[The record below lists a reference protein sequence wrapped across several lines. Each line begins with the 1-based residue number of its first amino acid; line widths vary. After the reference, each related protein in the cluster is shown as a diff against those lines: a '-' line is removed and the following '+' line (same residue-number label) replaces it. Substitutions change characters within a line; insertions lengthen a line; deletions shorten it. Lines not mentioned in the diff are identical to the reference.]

1 MTGVQTCALPICFPV
16 TIGGAGEIGM
26 NLNLFGYGKPGEYK
40 WIIVDIGVTFSDDN
54 IPGIEV
60 ILPNPEFIANQK
72 ENLLGIVLTHAHEDH
87 VGAIAHLWPM
97 LECPIYATPFTAAIV
112 REKFKELKI
121 NIGSHLKII
130 KLGGNVKLGAFD
142 IDYVT
147 LTHSILEPNGL
158 AITTPEG
165 VVLHT
170 ADWKIDD
177 DPLIGDKTD
186 VKKLSELGKK
196 GVLAMV
202 CDSTNI
208 FNLGSSGSESL
219 VRTGLLTVLEKMKNR
234 IVITSFA
241 SNVARMETVF
251 KVAEKIGRQV
261 CLVGRSMNRIYQLA
275 RQCNYLQD
283 IKNPV
288 DVRDAKK
295 IPKNKMVFLCTG
307 SQGEQRAA
315 LARIANGTHPDLHLE
330 NGDNVIFSS
339 RIIPGNEKRL
349 FKIFND
355 FSKNNIN
362 VLSEENSMIHVSGHP
377 AREDLKKMY
386 NWVKPKI
393 LIPVHGEQRHMAEHI
408 NFAKEM
414 GVKFPVKVNNG
425 EIIRLAPGEPEVVDK
440 VTWGRVYLDGK
451 ILIDND
457 SKVLKDRRNIAA
469 NGYMEIT
476 VLISKN
482 GQLKNNPIITLKG
495 IPLNEEDES
504 EIEYD
509 LEDIVMDTC
518 KTFNL
523 NNSKQE
529 KNLIDTLK
537 GNCRKLINDK
547 SGKKPLVNIN
557 LVRL

>member
-1 MTGVQTCALPICFPV
+1 MAKSGQELVYCSL
-16 TIGGAGEIGM
+16 GGAGEIGM

-537 GNCRKLINDK
+537 GNCRKLINDI

>member
-1 MTGVQTCALPICFPV
+1 MAKGGQELVYCSL
-16 TIGGAGEIGM
+16 GGAGEIGM

-112 REKFKELKI
+112 REKFKEKKI
-121 NIGSHLKII
+121 NIGSHLKIV
-130 KLGGNVKLGAFD
+130 KLGGNVKLGVFD

-165 VVLHT
+165 VILHT
-170 ADWKIDD
+170 ADWKIDE
-177 DPLIGDKTD
+177 DPLIGEKTD
-186 VKKLSELGKK
+186 VKKLTELGKK

-251 KVAEKIGRQV
+251 KVAEKIGRHV
-261 CLVGRSMNRIYQLA
+261 CLVGRSMNRIYELA

-283 IKNPV
+283 IKVPI
-288 DVRDAKK
+288 DVRDSKK
-295 IPKNKMVFLCTG
+295 MPKNKMVFLCTG

-330 NGDNVIFSS
+330 KDDNVIFSS

-349 FKIFND
+349 YKIFND
-355 FSKNNIN
+355 FSKSEIN

-414 GVKFPVKVNNG
+414 GVKFPIKVSNG
-425 EIIRLAPGEPEVVDK
+425 EIIRLAPGEPQVVDK
-440 VTWGRVYLDGK
+440 VTSGRVYLDGK
-451 ILIDND
+451 VLIDND
-457 SKVLKDRRNIAA
+457 SPVLKERRNMAA

-482 GQLKNNPIITLKG
+482 GQIKNNPIITLKG
-495 IPLNEEDES
+495 IPFIEEDAS

-509 LEDIVMDTC
+509 LEDVVMDTC
-518 KTFNL
+518 KSFNL

-547 SGKKPLVNIN
+547 SGKKPFVNIN
-557 LVRL
+557 LVRF

>member
-1 MTGVQTCALPICFPV
+1 MVKGGQELVYCSL
-16 TIGGAGEIGM
+16 GGAGEIGM

-60 ILPNPEFIANQK
+60 ILPNPEFIADQK

-121 NIGSHLKII
+121 NIGSHLKIV

-177 DPLIGDKTD
+177 DPLIGEKTD
-186 VKKLSELGKK
+186 IKKLTEIGKK
-196 GVLAMV
+196 GVLAMI

-219 VRTGLLTVLEKMKNR
+219 VRTGLFTVLEKMKNR

-283 IKNPV
+283 IKVPI
-288 DVRDAKK
+288 DVRDSKK
-295 IPKNKMVFLCTG
+295 IPKNKIVFLCTG

-315 LARIANGTHPDLHLE
+315 LARIANGTHPDLQLE
-330 NGDNVIFSS
+330 KDDNVIFSS

-355 FSKNNIN
+355 FSKNDIN

-386 NWVKPKI
+386 NWIKPKI

-414 GVKFPVKVNNG
+414 GVKFPIKVSNG
-425 EIIRLAPGEPEVVDK
+425 EIIRLSPGEPKVVDK

-451 ILIDND
+451 VLIDND
-457 SKVLKDRRNIAA
+457 SPVLKERRNMAA

-482 GQLKNNPIITLKG
+482 GQIKNNPVITIKG
-495 IPLNEEDES
+495 VPLIDEDAS

>member
-1 MTGVQTCALPICFPV
+1 MVKGGQELVYCSL
-16 TIGGAGEIGM
+16 GGAGEIGM

-60 ILPNPEFIANQK
+60 ILPNPEFIADQK

-121 NIGSHLKII
+121 NIGSHLKIV

-177 DPLIGDKTD
+177 DPLIGEKTD
-186 VKKLSELGKK
+186 IKKLTEIGKK

-219 VRTGLLTVLEKMKNR
+219 VRTGLFTVLEKMKNR

-283 IKNPV
+283 IKVPI
-288 DVRDAKK
+288 DVRDSKK
-295 IPKNKMVFLCTG
+295 IPKNKIVFLCTG

-315 LARIANGTHPDLHLE
+315 LARIANGTHPDLQLE
-330 NGDNVIFSS
+330 KDDNVIFSS

-355 FSKNNIN
+355 FSKNDIN

-386 NWVKPKI
+386 NWIKPKI

-414 GVKFPVKVNNG
+414 GVKFPIKVSNG
-425 EIIRLAPGEPEVVDK
+425 EIIRLSPGEPKVVDK

-451 ILIDND
+451 VLIDND
-457 SKVLKDRRNIAA
+457 SPVLKERRNTAA

-482 GQLKNNPIITLKG
+482 GQIKNNPVITLKG
-495 IPLNEEDES
+495 IPLIDDDAS

>member
-1 MTGVQTCALPICFPV
+1 MAKGGQELVYCSL
-16 TIGGAGEIGM
+16 GGAGEIGM

-60 ILPNPEFIANQK
+60 ILPNPEFIVNQK

-97 LECPIYATPFTAAIV
+97 LQCPIYATPFTAAIV

-121 NIGSHLKII
+121 NIGNHLKIV
-130 KLGGNVKLGAFD
+130 KLSGNVKLGVFD

-158 AITTPEG
+158 AISTPEG
-165 VVLHT
+165 LVLHT
-170 ADWKIDD
+170 ADFKIDD
-177 DPLIGDKTD
+177 DPLIGEKTD
-186 VKKLSELGKK
+186 VKKLTELGKK
-196 GVLAMV
+196 GVLAMI

-208 FNLGSSGSESL
+208 FNLGSTGSESS

-275 RQCNYLQD
+275 RQCNYLQE
-283 IKNPV
+283 IKVPI

-295 IPKNKMVFLCTG
+295 IPKNKIVFLCTG

-330 NGDNVIFSS
+330 KGDNVIFSS
-339 RIIPGNEKRL
+339 RIIPGNEKKL
-349 FKIFND
+349 YKIFND
-355 FSKNNIN
+355 LSKSEIN

-386 NWVKPKI
+386 NWAKPKI

-425 EIIRLAPGEPEVVDK
+425 EIIRLAPGEPQVIDK
-440 VTWGRVYLDGK
+440 VTSGRVYLDGK
-451 ILIDND
+451 VLIDND
-457 SKVLKDRRNIAA
+457 SPVLKERRNMAA

-482 GQLKNNPIITLKG
+482 GQIKNNPIITLKG
-495 IPLNEEDES
+495 IPLIEEDES

-509 LEDIVMDTC
+509 LEDVVMDTC

-557 LVRL
+557 LVRF

>member
-1 MTGVQTCALPICFPV
+1 MVKGGQELVYCSL
-16 TIGGAGEIGM
+16 GGAGEIGM

-60 ILPNPEFIANQK
+60 ILPNPEFIADQK

-121 NIGSHLKII
+121 NIGSHLKIV

-177 DPLIGDKTD
+177 DPLIGEKTD
-186 VKKLSELGKK
+186 IKKLTEIGKK

-219 VRTGLLTVLEKMKNR
+219 VRTGLFTVLEKMKNR

-283 IKNPV
+283 IKVPI
-288 DVRDAKK
+288 DVRDSKK
-295 IPKNKMVFLCTG
+295 IPKNKIVFLCTG

-315 LARIANGTHPDLHLE
+315 LARIANGTHPDLQLE
-330 NGDNVIFSS
+330 KDDNVIFSS

-355 FSKNNIN
+355 FSKNDIN

-377 AREDLKKMY
+377 ARDDLKKMY
-386 NWVKPKI
+386 NWIKPKI
-393 LIPVHGEQRHMAEHI
+393 LIPVHGEQRHMTEHI

-414 GVKFPVKVNNG
+414 GVKFPIKVSNG
-425 EIIRLAPGEPEVVDK
+425 EIIRLSPGEPNVVDK
-440 VTWGRVYLDGK
+440 VTWGRIYLDGK
-451 ILIDND
+451 VLIDND
-457 SKVLKDRRNIAA
+457 SPVLKERRNMAA

-482 GQLKNNPIITLKG
+482 GQIKNNPVITLKG
-495 IPLNEEDES
+495 IPLIDDDAS

>member
-1 MTGVQTCALPICFPV
+1 MAKGGQELVYCSL
-16 TIGGAGEIGM
+16 GGAGEIGM

-112 REKFKELKI
+112 REKFKEKKI

-130 KLGGNVKLGAFD
+130 KLSGNVKLGAFD

-158 AITTPEG
+158 AISTPEG
-165 VVLHT
+165 LILHT
-170 ADWKIDD
+170 ADFKIDD
-177 DPLIGDKTD
+177 DPLIGEKTD
-186 VKKLSELGKK
+186 VKKLTEFGKK

-251 KVAEKIGRQV
+251 KVAEKIGRHV
-261 CLVGRSMNRIYQLA
+261 CLVGRSMNRIYELA

-283 IKNPV
+283 IKVPI
-288 DVRDAKK
+288 DVRDSKK
-295 IPKNKMVFLCTG
+295 MPKNKMVFLCTG

-330 NGDNVIFSS
+330 KDDNVIFSS

-349 FKIFND
+349 YKIFND
-355 FSKNNIN
+355 FSKSEIN

-414 GVKFPVKVNNG
+414 GVKFPIKVNNG
-425 EIIRLAPGEPEVVDK
+425 EIIRLAPGEPQVVDK
-440 VTWGRVYLDGK
+440 VTSGRVYLDGK
-451 ILIDND
+451 VLIDND
-457 SKVLKDRRNIAA
+457 SPVLKERRNMAA

-482 GQLKNNPIITLKG
+482 GQIKNNPIITLKG
-495 IPLNEEDES
+495 IPFIEEDAS

-509 LEDIVMDTC
+509 LEDVVMDTC
-518 KTFNL
+518 KSFNL

-547 SGKKPLVNIN
+547 SGKKPFVNIN
-557 LVRL
+557 LVRF

>member
-1 MTGVQTCALPICFPV
+1 MAKSGQELVYCSL
-16 TIGGAGEIGM
+16 GGAGEIGM

-112 REKFKELKI
+112 REKFKEKKI
-121 NIGSHLKII
+121 NIGSHLKIV

-165 VVLHT
+165 VILHT
-170 ADWKIDD
+170 ADWKIDE
-177 DPLIGDKTD
+177 DPLIGEKTD
-186 VKKLSELGKK
+186 VKKLTELGKK

-251 KVAEKIGRQV
+251 KVAEKIGRHV
-261 CLVGRSMNRIYQLA
+261 CLVGRSMNRIYELA

-283 IKNPV
+283 IKVPI
-288 DVRDAKK
+288 DVRDSKK
-295 IPKNKMVFLCTG
+295 MPKNKMVFLCTG

-330 NGDNVIFSS
+330 KDDNVIFSS

-349 FKIFND
+349 YKIFND
-355 FSKNNIN
+355 FSKSEIN

-414 GVKFPVKVNNG
+414 GVKFPIKVSNG
-425 EIIRLAPGEPEVVDK
+425 EIIRLAPGEPQVVDK
-440 VTWGRVYLDGK
+440 VTSGRVYLDGK
-451 ILIDND
+451 VLIDND
-457 SKVLKDRRNIAA
+457 SPVLKERRNMAA
-469 NGYMEIT
+469 NGYMVIT

-482 GQLKNNPIITLKG
+482 GQIKNNPIITLKG
-495 IPLNEEDES
+495 IPFIEEDAS

-509 LEDIVMDTC
+509 LEDVVMDTC
-518 KTFNL
+518 KNFNL

-547 SGKKPLVNIN
+547 SGKKPFVNIN
-557 LVRL
+557 LVRF

>member
-1 MTGVQTCALPICFPV
+1 MVKGGQELVYCSL
-16 TIGGAGEIGM
+16 GGAGEIGM

-60 ILPNPEFIANQK
+60 ILPNPEFIADQK

-121 NIGSHLKII
+121 NIGSHLKIV

-177 DPLIGDKTD
+177 DPLIGEKTD
-186 VKKLSELGKK
+186 IKKLTEIGKK

-219 VRTGLLTVLEKMKNR
+219 VRTGLFTVLEKMKNR
-234 IVITSFA
+234 VVITSFA

-283 IKNPV
+283 IKVPI
-288 DVRDAKK
+288 DVRDSKK
-295 IPKNKMVFLCTG
+295 IPKNKIVFLCTG

-315 LARIANGTHPDLHLE
+315 LARIANGTHPDLQLE
-330 NGDNVIFSS
+330 KDDNVIFSS

-355 FSKNNIN
+355 FSKNDIN

-386 NWVKPKI
+386 NWIKPKI

-414 GVKFPVKVNNG
+414 GVKFPIKVSNG
-425 EIIRLAPGEPEVVDK
+425 EIIRLSPGEPKVVDK

-451 ILIDND
+451 VLIDND
-457 SKVLKDRRNIAA
+457 SPVLKERRNMAA

-482 GQLKNNPIITLKG
+482 GQIKNNPVITLKG
-495 IPLNEEDES
+495 IPLIDEDAS

>member
-1 MTGVQTCALPICFPV
+1 MVKGGQELVYCSL
-16 TIGGAGEIGM
+16 GGAGEIGM

-60 ILPNPEFIANQK
+60 ILPNPEFIADQK

-121 NIGSHLKII
+121 NIGSHLKIV

-177 DPLIGDKTD
+177 DPLIGEKTD
-186 VKKLSELGKK
+186 IKKLSEIGKK

-219 VRTGLLTVLEKMKNR
+219 VRTGLFTVLEKMKNR

-283 IKNPV
+283 IKVPI
-288 DVRDAKK
+288 DIRDSKK
-295 IPKNKMVFLCTG
+295 IPKNKIVFLCTG

-315 LARIANGTHPDLHLE
+315 LARIANGTHPDLQLE
-330 NGDNVIFSS
+330 KDDNVIFSS

-355 FSKNNIN
+355 FSKNDIN

-386 NWVKPKI
+386 NWIKPKI

-414 GVKFPVKVNNG
+414 GVKFPIKVSNG
-425 EIIRLAPGEPEVVDK
+425 EIIRLSPGEPKVVDK

-451 ILIDND
+451 VLIDND
-457 SKVLKDRRNIAA
+457 SPVLKERRNMAA

-482 GQLKNNPIITLKG
+482 GQIKNNPVITLKG
-495 IPLNEEDES
+495 IPLIDEDAS

>member
-1 MTGVQTCALPICFPV
+1 MVKGEQELVYCSL
-16 TIGGAGEIGM
+16 GGAGEIGM

-60 ILPNPEFIANQK
+60 ILPNPEFIVDQK

-121 NIGSHLKII
+121 NIGSHLKIV

-170 ADWKIDD
+170 ADWKIDN
-177 DPLIGDKTD
+177 DPLIGEKTD
-186 VKKLSELGKK
+186 IKKLTEIGKK

-219 VRTGLLTVLEKMKNR
+219 VRTGLFTVLEKMKNR
-234 IVITSFA
+234 ILITSFA

-283 IKNPV
+283 IKVPI
-288 DVRDAKK
+288 DIRDSKK
-295 IPKNKMVFLCTG
+295 IPKNKIVFLCTG

-315 LARIANGTHPDLHLE
+315 LARIANGTHPDLQLE
-330 NGDNVIFSS
+330 KDDNVIFSS

-355 FSKNNIN
+355 FSKNDIN

-386 NWVKPKI
+386 NWIKPKI

-414 GVKFPVKVNNG
+414 GVKFPIKVSNG
-425 EIIRLAPGEPEVVDK
+425 EIIRLSPGEPKVVDK
-440 VTWGRVYLDGK
+440 VTRGRVYLDGK
-451 ILIDND
+451 VLIDND
-457 SKVLKDRRNIAA
+457 SPILKERRNMAA

-482 GQLKNNPIITLKG
+482 GQIKNNPVITIKG
-495 IPLNEEDES
+495 VPLIDEDAS

-523 NNSKQE
+523 NNLKQE

>member
-1 MTGVQTCALPICFPV
+1 MAKGGQELVYCSL
-16 TIGGAGEIGM
+16 GGAGEIGM
-26 NLNLFGYGKPGEYK
+26 NLNLFGYGKAGEYK
-40 WIIVDIGVTFSDDN
+40 WIVVDIGVTFSDDN

-170 ADWKIDD
+170 ADWKIDE
-177 DPLIGDKTD
+177 DPLIGEKTD
-186 VKKLSELGKK
+186 VKKLTELGKK

-283 IKNPV
+283 IKVPI

-330 NGDNVIFSS
+330 KDDNVIFSS

-349 FKIFND
+349 YKIFND
-355 FSKNNIN
+355 FSKSEIN

-386 NWVKPKI
+386 SWVKPKI
-393 LIPVHGEQRHMAEHI
+393 VIPVHGEQRHMAEHI

-414 GVKFPVKVNNG
+414 GVKFPVKVSNG
-425 EIIRLAPGEPEVVDK
+425 EIIRLAPGEPQVVDK

-451 ILIDND
+451 VLIDND
-457 SKVLKDRRNIAA
+457 SHVLKERRNMAA

-482 GQLKNNPIITLKG
+482 GQIKNNPIITLKG
-495 IPLNEEDES
+495 IPLIQEDES

-509 LEDIVMDTC
+509 LEDVVMDTC
-518 KTFNL
+518 KNFNL

-557 LVRL
+557 LVRF

>member
-1 MTGVQTCALPICFPV
+1 MVKGGQELVYCSL
-16 TIGGAGEIGM
+16 GGAGEIGM

-60 ILPNPEFIANQK
+60 ILPNPEFIADQK

-121 NIGSHLKII
+121 NIGSHLKIV

-177 DPLIGDKTD
+177 DPLIGEKTD
-186 VKKLSELGKK
+186 IKKLTEIGKK

-219 VRTGLLTVLEKMKNR
+219 VRTGLFTVLEKMKNR

-283 IKNPV
+283 IKVPI
-288 DVRDAKK
+288 DVRDSKK
-295 IPKNKMVFLCTG
+295 IPKNKIVFLCTG

-315 LARIANGTHPDLHLE
+315 LARIANGTHPDLQLQKD
-330 NGDNVIFSS
+330 DNVIFSS

-355 FSKNNIN
+355 FSKNDIN

-386 NWVKPKI
+386 NWIKPKI

-414 GVKFPVKVNNG
+414 GVKFPIKVSNG
-425 EIIRLAPGEPEVVDK
+425 EIIRLSPGEPKVVDK

-451 ILIDND
+451 VLIDND
-457 SKVLKDRRNIAA
+457 SPVLKERRNMAA

-482 GQLKNNPIITLKG
+482 GQIKNNPVITLKG
-495 IPLNEEDES
+495 IPLIDEDAS

>member
-1 MTGVQTCALPICFPV
+1 MVKSGQELVFCAL
-16 TIGGAGEIGM
+16 GGAGEIGM
-26 NLNLFGYGKPGEYK
+26 NLNIFGFGKPSEYQ

-60 ILPNPEFIANQK
+60 ILPNPEFIVNQK
-72 ENLLGIVLTHAHEDH
+72 KNLLGIVLTHAHEDH

-97 LECPIYATPFTAAIV
+97 LQCPIYATPFTAAIV
-112 REKFKELKI
+112 REKFKEKKI
-121 NIGSHLKII
+121 NISSHLKII
-130 KLGGNVKLGAFD
+130 KLESNIKLGPFD

-158 AITTPEG
+158 SITTPLG
-165 VVLHT
+165 TILHT
-170 ADWKIDD
+170 ADWKIDET
-177 DPLIGDKTD
+177 PLIGKSFDY
-186 VKKLSELGKK
+186 KKLQEIGNRQI
-196 GVLAMV
+196 LAMV

-208 FNLGSSGSESL
+208 FNYGSSGSEKL
-219 VRTGLLTVLEKMKNR
+219 VRDGMLTILDKMKNR

-241 SNVARMETVF
+241 SNVIRMETIF
-251 KVAEKIGRQV
+251 KCAEKIGRKV
-261 CLVGRSMNRIYQLA
+261 SLVGRSMNRIYELA

-283 IKNPV
+283 IEPPI
-288 DVRDAKK
+288 DVRETKK
-295 IPKNKMVFLCTG
+295 IPRNKIIYLCTG

-315 LARIANGTHPDLHLE
+315 LSRIASSVHPDVFLE
-330 NGDNVIFSS
+330 EGDNVIFSS
-339 RIIPGNEKRL
+339 RIIPGNEKKL
-349 FKIFND
+349 YKMFNQ

-377 AREDLKKMY
+377 GREELKKMY
-386 NWVKPKI
+386 QWIKPKI
-393 LIPVHGEQRHMAEHI
+393 MIPVHGEERHMTEHI
-408 NFAKEM
+408 SFAKEM
-414 GVKFPVKVNNG
+414 GVKYPIKTSNG
-425 EIIRLAPGEPEVVDK
+425 EIVRLAPGEPKVIDK

-451 ILIDND
+451 VLIDND
-457 SKVLKDRRNIAA
+457 SPVLKERRNMSA

-482 GQLKNNPIITLKG
+482 GQIKNNPVITLKG
-495 IPLNEEDES
+495 IPLIEEDAS

-509 LEDIVMDTC
+509 LEDIVMNTC
-518 KTFNL
+518 KNFNL

-529 KNLIDTLK
+529 KNLIDTLI

>member
-1 MTGVQTCALPICFPV
+1 MAKGGQELVYCSL
-16 TIGGAGEIGM
+16 GGAGEIGM

-112 REKFKELKI
+112 REKFKEKKI
-121 NIGSHLKII
+121 NIGSHLKIV
-130 KLGGNVKLGAFD
+130 KLGGNVKLGSFD

-170 ADWKIDD
+170 ADWKIDE
-177 DPLIGDKTD
+177 DPLIGEKTD
-186 VKKLSELGKK
+186 VKKLTELGKK

-251 KVAEKIGRQV
+251 KVAEKIGRHV
-261 CLVGRSMNRIYQLA
+261 CLVGRSMNRIYELA

-283 IKNPV
+283 IKVPI
-288 DVRDAKK
+288 DVRDSKK
-295 IPKNKMVFLCTG
+295 MPKNKMVFLCTG

-330 NGDNVIFSS
+330 KDDNVIFSS

-349 FKIFND
+349 YKIFND
-355 FSKNNIN
+355 FSKSEIN

-414 GVKFPVKVNNG
+414 GVKFPIKVSNG
-425 EIIRLAPGEPEVVDK
+425 EIIRLAPGEPQVVDQ
-440 VTWGRVYLDGK
+440 VTSGRVYLDGK
-451 ILIDND
+451 VLIDND
-457 SKVLKDRRNIAA
+457 SPVLKERRNMAA

-482 GQLKNNPIITLKG
+482 GQIKNNPIITLKG
-495 IPLNEEDES
+495 IPFIEEDAS

-509 LEDIVMDTC
+509 LEDVVMDTC
-518 KTFNL
+518 KSFNL

-547 SGKKPLVNIN
+547 SGKKPFVNIN
-557 LVRL
+557 LVRF

>member
-1 MTGVQTCALPICFPV
+1 MAKGGQELVFCSL
-16 TIGGAGEIGM
+16 GGAGEIGM

-87 VGAIAHLWPM
+87 VGAIAHLWPL

-112 REKFKELKI
+112 KEKFKELKI
-121 NIGSHLKII
+121 NIGSHLKIV

-170 ADWKIDD
+170 ADWKIDEN
-177 DPLIGDKTD
+177 PLIGEKTD
-186 VKKLSELGKK
+186 VKKLTEIGKK

-283 IKNPV
+283 IKVPV

-295 IPKNKMVFLCTG
+295 IPKNKIVFLCTG

-330 NGDNVIFSS
+330 KDDNVIFSS

-355 FSKNNIN
+355 FSKNDIN

-386 NWVKPKI
+386 SWVKPKI

-408 NFAKEM
+408 SFAKEM
-414 GVKFPVKVNNG
+414 GVKFPVKVSNG
-425 EIIRLAPGEPEVVDK
+425 EILRLAPGEPEVVDK

-451 ILIDND
+451 VLIDND
-457 SKVLKDRRNIAA
+457 SPVLKERRNMAA

-482 GQLKNNPIITLKG
+482 GQIKNNPIVTLKG
-495 IPLNEEDES
+495 IPLIEEDAS

-509 LEDIVMDTC
+509 LEDVVMDTC

-537 GNCRKLINDK
+537 GNCRKLINEK

>member
-1 MTGVQTCALPICFPV
+1 MAKGGQELVYCSL
-16 TIGGAGEIGM
+16 GGAGEIGM

-112 REKFKELKI
+112 REKFKEKKI
-121 NIGSHLKII
+121 NIGSHLKIV

-170 ADWKIDD
+170 ADWKIDE
-177 DPLIGDKTD
+177 DPLIGEKTD
-186 VKKLSELGKK
+186 VKKLTELGKK

-251 KVAEKIGRQV
+251 KVAEKIGRHV
-261 CLVGRSMNRIYQLA
+261 CLVGRSMNRIYELA

-283 IKNPV
+283 IKVPI
-288 DVRDAKK
+288 DVRDSKK
-295 IPKNKMVFLCTG
+295 MPKNKMVFLCTG

-330 NGDNVIFSS
+330 KDDNVIFSS

-349 FKIFND
+349 YKIFND
-355 FSKNNIN
+355 FSKSEIN

-414 GVKFPVKVNNG
+414 GVKFPVKVSNG
-425 EIIRLAPGEPEVVDK
+425 EIIRLAPGEPQVVDK
-440 VTWGRVYLDGK
+440 VTSGRVYLDGK
-451 ILIDND
+451 VLIDND
-457 SKVLKDRRNIAA
+457 SPVLKERRNMAA

-482 GQLKNNPIITLKG
+482 GQIKNNPIITLKG
-495 IPLNEEDES
+495 IPFIEEDAS

-509 LEDIVMDTC
+509 LEDVVMDTC
-518 KTFNL
+518 KSFNL

-547 SGKKPLVNIN
+547 SGKKPFVNIN
-557 LVRL
+557 LVRF

>member
-1 MTGVQTCALPICFPV
+1 MAKGGQELVYCSL
-16 TIGGAGEIGM
+16 GGAGEIGM

-87 VGAIAHLWPM
+87 VGAIAHLWPL

-112 REKFKELKI
+112 KEKFKELKI
-121 NIGSHLKII
+121 NIGSHLKIV

-170 ADWKIDD
+170 ADWKIDE
-177 DPLIGDKTD
+177 DPLIGEKTD
-186 VKKLSELGKK
+186 VKKLTELGKK

-283 IKNPV
+283 IKAPI

-330 NGDNVIFSS
+330 KDDNVIFSS

-355 FSKNNIN
+355 FSKNDIN

-386 NWVKPKI
+386 SWVKPKI

-408 NFAKEM
+408 SFAKEM
-414 GVKFPVKVNNG
+414 GVKFPVKVSNG
-425 EIIRLAPGEPEVVDK
+425 EILRLAPGEPEVVDK

-451 ILIDND
+451 VLIDND
-457 SKVLKDRRNIAA
+457 SPVLKERRNMAA

-482 GQLKNNPIITLKG
+482 GQIKNNPIVTLKG
-495 IPLNEEDES
+495 IPLIEEDAS

-509 LEDIVMDTC
+509 LEDVVMDTC
-518 KTFNL
+518 KAFNL

>member
-1 MTGVQTCALPICFPV
+1 MAKGGQELVYCSL
-16 TIGGAGEIGM
+16 GGAGEIGM

-112 REKFKELKI
+112 REKFKEKKI
-121 NIGSHLKII
+121 NIGSHLKIV
-130 KLGGNVKLGAFD
+130 KLGGNVKLGVFD
-142 IDYVT
+142 IDYIT

-170 ADWKIDD
+170 ADWKIDE
-177 DPLIGDKTD
+177 DPLIGEKTD
-186 VKKLSELGKK
+186 VKKLTELGKK

-251 KVAEKIGRQV
+251 KVAEKIGRHV
-261 CLVGRSMNRIYQLA
+261 CLVGRSMNRIYELA

-283 IKNPV
+283 IKVPI
-288 DVRDAKK
+288 DVRDSKK

-330 NGDNVIFSS
+330 KNDNVIFSS

-349 FKIFND
+349 YKIFND
-355 FSKNNIN
+355 FSRSEIN

-414 GVKFPVKVNNG
+414 GVKFPIKVSNG
-425 EIIRLAPGEPEVVDK
+425 EIIRLAPGEPQVVDK
-440 VTWGRVYLDGK
+440 VTSGRVYLDGK
-451 ILIDND
+451 VLIDND
-457 SKVLKDRRNIAA
+457 SPVLKERRNMAA

-482 GQLKNNPIITLKG
+482 GQIKNNPIITLKG
-495 IPLNEEDES
+495 IPFIEEDAS

-509 LEDIVMDTC
+509 LEDVVMDTC
-518 KTFNL
+518 KSFNL

-537 GNCRKLINDK
+537 GNCRKIINDK
-547 SGKKPLVNIN
+547 SGKKPFVNIN
-557 LVRL
+557 LVRF

>member
-1 MTGVQTCALPICFPV
+1 MAKGGQELVYCSL
-16 TIGGAGEIGM
+16 GGAGEIGM

-97 LECPIYATPFTAAIV
+97 LDCPIYATPFTAAIV
-112 REKFKELKI
+112 REKFKEKKI
-121 NIGSHLKII
+121 NIGSHLKIV

-177 DPLIGDKTD
+177 DPLIGEKTD
-186 VKKLSELGKK
+186 VKKLTELGKK

-251 KVAEKIGRQV
+251 KVAEKIGRHV
-261 CLVGRSMNRIYQLA
+261 CLVGRSMNRIYDLA

-283 IKNPV
+283 IKVPI
-288 DVRDAKK
+288 DVRDSKK
-295 IPKNKMVFLCTG
+295 MPKNKMIFLCTG

-330 NGDNVIFSS
+330 KDDNVIFSS

-355 FSKNNIN
+355 FSKNDIN

-414 GVKFPVKVNNG
+414 GVKFPIKVSNG
-425 EIIRLAPGEPEVVDK
+425 EIIRLAPGDPQVVDK

-451 ILIDND
+451 VLIDND
-457 SKVLKDRRNIAA
+457 SQVLKERRNMAA

-482 GQLKNNPIITLKG
+482 GQIKNNPIITLKG
-495 IPLNEEDES
+495 IPFIEEDES

-509 LEDIVMDTC
+509 LEDVVMDTC

-557 LVRL
+557 LVRF

>member
-1 MTGVQTCALPICFPV
+1 MVKGGQELVYCSL
-16 TIGGAGEIGM
+16 GGAGEIGM

-60 ILPNPEFIANQK
+60 ILPNPEFIADQK

-121 NIGSHLKII
+121 NIGSHLKIV

-177 DPLIGDKTD
+177 DPLIGEKTD
-186 VKKLSELGKK
+186 IKKLTEIGKK

-219 VRTGLLTVLEKMKNR
+219 VRTGLFTVLEKMKNR
-234 IVITSFA
+234 VVITSFA

-283 IKNPV
+283 IKVPI
-288 DVRDAKK
+288 DVRDSKK
-295 IPKNKMVFLCTG
+295 IPKNKIVFLCTG

-315 LARIANGTHPDLHLE
+315 LARIANGTHPDLQLE
-330 NGDNVIFSS
+330 KDDNVIFSS

-355 FSKNNIN
+355 FSKNDIN

-386 NWVKPKI
+386 NWIKPKI

-414 GVKFPVKVNNG
+414 GVKFPIKVSNG
-425 EIIRLAPGEPEVVDK
+425 EIIRLSPGEPKVVDK

-451 ILIDND
+451 VLIDND
-457 SKVLKDRRNIAA
+457 SPVLKERRNMAA

-482 GQLKNNPIITLKG
+482 GQIKNNPVITIKG
-495 IPLNEEDES
+495 VPLIDEDAS

>member
-1 MTGVQTCALPICFPV
+1 MAKGGQELVYCSL
-16 TIGGAGEIGM
+16 GGAGEIGM

>member
-1 MTGVQTCALPICFPV
+1 MVKGGQELVYCSL
-16 TIGGAGEIGM
+16 GGAGEIGM

-60 ILPNPEFIANQK
+60 ILPNPEFIADQK

-121 NIGSHLKII
+121 NIGSHLKIV

-177 DPLIGDKTD
+177 DPLIGEKTD
-186 VKKLSELGKK
+186 IKKLTEIGKK

-219 VRTGLLTVLEKMKNR
+219 VRTGLFTVLEKMKNR
-234 IVITSFA
+234 VVITSFA

-283 IKNPV
+283 IKVPI
-288 DVRDAKK
+288 DVRDSKK
-295 IPKNKMVFLCTG
+295 IPKNKVVFLCTG

-315 LARIANGTHPDLHLE
+315 LARIANGTHPDLQLE
-330 NGDNVIFSS
+330 KDDNVIFSS

-355 FSKNNIN
+355 FSKNHIN

-386 NWVKPKI
+386 NWIKPKI

-414 GVKFPVKVNNG
+414 GVKFPIKVSNG
-425 EIIRLAPGEPEVVDK
+425 EIIRLSPGEPKVVDK

-451 ILIDND
+451 VLIDND
-457 SKVLKDRRNIAA
+457 SPVLKERRKMAA

-482 GQLKNNPIITLKG
+482 GQIKNNPVITLKG
-495 IPLNEEDES
+495 VPLIDEDAS

>member
-1 MTGVQTCALPICFPV
+1 MAKGGQELVYCSL
-16 TIGGAGEIGM
+16 GGAGEIGM

-177 DPLIGDKTD
+177 DPLIGEKTD
-186 VKKLSELGKK
+186 VKKLTELGKK

-283 IKNPV
+283 IKVPI

-330 NGDNVIFSS
+330 KDDNVIFSS

-349 FKIFND
+349 YKIFND
-355 FSKNNIN
+355 FSKSEIN

-386 NWVKPKI
+386 SWVKPKI
-393 LIPVHGEQRHMAEHI
+393 VIPVHGEQRHMAEHI

-414 GVKFPVKVNNG
+414 GLKFPVKVSNG
-425 EIIRLAPGEPEVVDK
+425 EIIRLAPGEPQLVDK

-451 ILIDND
+451 VLIDND
-457 SKVLKDRRNIAA
+457 SHVLKERRNMAA

-482 GQLKNNPIITLKG
+482 GQIKNNPIITLKG
-495 IPLNEEDES
+495 IPLIEEDES

-509 LEDIVMDTC
+509 LEDVVMDTC
-518 KTFNL
+518 KNFNL

-557 LVRL
+557 LVRF

>member
-1 MTGVQTCALPICFPV
+1 MAKGGQELVYCSL
-16 TIGGAGEIGM
+16 GGAGEIGM

-112 REKFKELKI
+112 REKFKEKKI
-121 NIGSHLKII
+121 NIGSHLKIV
-130 KLGGNVKLGAFD
+130 KLGGNVKLGVFD

-170 ADWKIDD
+170 ADWKIDE
-177 DPLIGDKTD
+177 DPLIGEKTD
-186 VKKLSELGKK
+186 VKKLTELGKK

-251 KVAEKIGRQV
+251 KVAEKIGRHV
-261 CLVGRSMNRIYQLA
+261 CLVGRSMNRIYELA

-283 IKNPV
+283 IKVPI
-288 DVRDAKK
+288 DVRDSKK

-330 NGDNVIFSS
+330 KNDNVIFSS

-349 FKIFND
+349 YKIFND
-355 FSKNNIN
+355 FSKSEIN

-414 GVKFPVKVNNG
+414 GVKFPIKVSNG
-425 EIIRLAPGEPEVVDK
+425 EIIRLAPGEPQVVDK
-440 VTWGRVYLDGK
+440 VTSGRVYLDGK
-451 ILIDND
+451 VLIDND
-457 SKVLKDRRNIAA
+457 SPVLKERRNMAA

-482 GQLKNNPIITLKG
+482 GQIKNNPIITLKG
-495 IPLNEEDES
+495 IPFIEEDAS

-509 LEDIVMDTC
+509 LEDVVMDTC
-518 KTFNL
+518 KSFNL

-537 GNCRKLINDK
+537 GNCRKIINDK
-547 SGKKPLVNIN
+547 SGKKPFVNIN
-557 LVRL
+557 LVRF

>member
-1 MTGVQTCALPICFPV
+1 MAKGGQELVYCSL
-16 TIGGAGEIGM
+16 GGAGEIGM

-97 LECPIYATPFTAAIV
+97 LECSIYATPFTAAIV
-112 REKFKELKI
+112 REKFKEKKI
-121 NIGSHLKII
+121 NIGSHLKIV

-170 ADWKIDD
+170 ADWKIDE
-177 DPLIGDKTD
+177 DPLIGEKTD
-186 VKKLSELGKK
+186 VKKLTELGKK

-251 KVAEKIGRQV
+251 KVAEKIGRHV
-261 CLVGRSMNRIYQLA
+261 CLVGRSMNRIYELA

-283 IKNPV
+283 IKVPI
-288 DVRDAKK
+288 DVRDSKK
-295 IPKNKMVFLCTG
+295 MPKNKMVFLCTG

-330 NGDNVIFSS
+330 KDDNVIFSS

-349 FKIFND
+349 YKIFND
-355 FSKNNIN
+355 FSKSEIN

-393 LIPVHGEQRHMAEHI
+393 LIPVHGEQRHMTEHI

-414 GVKFPVKVNNG
+414 GVKFPIKVSNG
-425 EIIRLAPGEPEVVDK
+425 EIIRLAPGEPQVVDK
-440 VTWGRVYLDGK
+440 VTSGRVYLDGK
-451 ILIDND
+451 VLIDND
-457 SKVLKDRRNIAA
+457 SPVLKERRNMAA
-469 NGYMEIT
+469 NGYMEIS

-482 GQLKNNPIITLKG
+482 GQIKNNPIITLKG
-495 IPLNEEDES
+495 IPFIEEDAS

-509 LEDIVMDTC
+509 LEDVVMDTC
-518 KTFNL
+518 KNFNL

-547 SGKKPLVNIN
+547 SGKKPFVNIN
-557 LVRL
+557 LVRF

>member
-1 MTGVQTCALPICFPV
+1 MAKGGQELVFCSL
-16 TIGGAGEIGM
+16 GGAGEIGM

-87 VGAIAHLWPM
+87 VGAIAHLWPL

-112 REKFKELKI
+112 KEKFKELKI
-121 NIGSHLKII
+121 NIGSHLKIV

-177 DPLIGDKTD
+177 DPLIGEKTD
-186 VKKLSELGKK
+186 VKKLTELGKK

-283 IKNPV
+283 IKVPI

-295 IPKNKMVFLCTG
+295 IPKNKMIFLCTG

-330 NGDNVIFSS
+330 KDDNVIFSS
-339 RIIPGNEKRL
+339 RIIPGNEKKL

-355 FSKNNIN
+355 FSKNDIN

-386 NWVKPKI
+386 SWVKPKI

-408 NFAKEM
+408 SFAKEM
-414 GVKFPVKVNNG
+414 GVKFPVKVSNG
-425 EIIRLAPGEPEVVDK
+425 EILRLAPGEPEVVDK

-451 ILIDND
+451 VLIDND
-457 SKVLKDRRNIAA
+457 SPVLKERRNMAA

-482 GQLKNNPIITLKG
+482 GQIKNNPIVTLKG
-495 IPLNEEDES
+495 IPLIEEDAS

-509 LEDIVMDTC
+509 LEDVVMDTC

>member
-1 MTGVQTCALPICFPV
+1 MAKGGQELVYCSL
-16 TIGGAGEIGM
+16 GGAGEIGM

-112 REKFKELKI
+112 REKFKEKKI
-121 NIGSHLKII
+121 NIGSHLKIV

-165 VVLHT
+165 VILHT
-170 ADWKIDD
+170 ADWKIDE
-177 DPLIGDKTD
+177 DPLIGEKTD
-186 VKKLSELGKK
+186 VKKLTELGKK

-251 KVAEKIGRQV
+251 KVAEKIGRHV
-261 CLVGRSMNRIYQLA
+261 CLVGRSMNRIYELA

-283 IKNPV
+283 IKVPI
-288 DVRDAKK
+288 DVRDSKK
-295 IPKNKMVFLCTG
+295 MPKNKMVFLCTG

-330 NGDNVIFSS
+330 KDDNVIFSS

-349 FKIFND
+349 YKIFND
-355 FSKNNIN
+355 FSKSEIN

-414 GVKFPVKVNNG
+414 GVKFPVKVSNG
-425 EIIRLAPGEPEVVDK
+425 EIIRLAPGEPQVVDK
-440 VTWGRVYLDGK
+440 VTSGRVYLDGK
-451 ILIDND
+451 VLIDND
-457 SKVLKDRRNIAA
+457 SPVLKERRNMAA

-482 GQLKNNPIITLKG
+482 GQIKNNPIITLKG
-495 IPLNEEDES
+495 IPFIEEDAS

-509 LEDIVMDTC
+509 LEDVVMDTC
-518 KTFNL
+518 KSFNL

-547 SGKKPLVNIN
+547 SGKKPFVNIN
-557 LVRL
+557 LVRF

>member
-1 MTGVQTCALPICFPV
+1 MVKGGQELVYCSL
-16 TIGGAGEIGM
+16 GGAGEIGM

-60 ILPNPEFIANQK
+60 ILPNPEFIVDQK

-121 NIGSHLKII
+121 NIGSHLKIV

-177 DPLIGDKTD
+177 DPLIGEKTD
-186 VKKLSELGKK
+186 IKKLTEIGKK

-219 VRTGLLTVLEKMKNR
+219 VRTGLFTVLEKMKNR

-283 IKNPV
+283 IKVPI
-288 DVRDAKK
+288 DVRDSKK
-295 IPKNKMVFLCTG
+295 IPKNKIVFLCTG

-315 LARIANGTHPDLHLE
+315 LARIANGTHPDLQLE
-330 NGDNVIFSS
+330 KDDNVIFSS

-355 FSKNNIN
+355 FSKNDIN

-377 AREDLKKMY
+377 ARDDLKKMY
-386 NWVKPKI
+386 NWIKPKI
-393 LIPVHGEQRHMAEHI
+393 LIPVHGEQRHMTEHI

-414 GVKFPVKVNNG
+414 GVKFPIKVSNG
-425 EIIRLAPGEPEVVDK
+425 EIIRLSPGEPKVVDK
-440 VTWGRVYLDGK
+440 VTWGRIYLDGK
-451 ILIDND
+451 VLIDND
-457 SKVLKDRRNIAA
+457 SPVLKERRNMAA

-482 GQLKNNPIITLKG
+482 GQIKNNPVITLKG
-495 IPLNEEDES
+495 IPLIDDDAS

>member
-1 MTGVQTCALPICFPV
+1 MAKGGQELVYCSL
-16 TIGGAGEIGM
+16 GGAGEIGM

-112 REKFKELKI
+112 KEKFKEKKI
-121 NIGSHLKII
+121 NIGSYLKIV

-170 ADWKIDD
+170 ADWKIDE
-177 DPLIGDKTD
+177 DPLIGEKTD
-186 VKKLSELGKK
+186 VKKLTELGKK

-208 FNLGSSGSESL
+208 FNLGSSGSERL

-251 KVAEKIGRQV
+251 KVAEKIGRHV
-261 CLVGRSMNRIYQLA
+261 CLVGRSMNRIYELA

-283 IKNPV
+283 IKVPI
-288 DVRDAKK
+288 DVRDSKK
-295 IPKNKMVFLCTG
+295 MPKNKMVFLCTG

-330 NGDNVIFSS
+330 KDDNVIFSS

-349 FKIFND
+349 YKIFND
-355 FSKNNIN
+355 FSKSEIN

-386 NWVKPKI
+386 SWIKPKI

-414 GVKFPVKVNNG
+414 GVKFPIKVSNG
-425 EIIRLAPGEPEVVDK
+425 EIIRLAPGEPQVVDK
-440 VTWGRVYLDGK
+440 VTSGRVYLDGK
-451 ILIDND
+451 VLIDND
-457 SKVLKDRRNIAA
+457 SPVLKERRNMAA

-482 GQLKNNPIITLKG
+482 GQIKNNPIITLKG
-495 IPLNEEDES
+495 IPFIEEDAS

-509 LEDIVMDTC
+509 LEDVVMDTC
-518 KTFNL
+518 KSFNL

-547 SGKKPLVNIN
+547 SGKKPFVNIK
-557 LVRL
+557 LVRF

>member
-1 MTGVQTCALPICFPV
+1 MVKGGQELVYCSL
-16 TIGGAGEIGM
+16 GGAGEIGM

-60 ILPNPEFIANQK
+60 ILPNPEFIADQK

-121 NIGSHLKII
+121 NIGSHLKIV

-177 DPLIGDKTD
+177 DPLIGEKTD
-186 VKKLSELGKK
+186 IKKLTEIGKK

-219 VRTGLLTVLEKMKNR
+219 VRTGLFTVLEKMKNR

-251 KVAEKIGRQV
+251 KVAEKINRQV

-283 IKNPV
+283 IKVPI
-288 DVRDAKK
+288 DVRDSKK
-295 IPKNKMVFLCTG
+295 IPKNKIVFLCTG

-315 LARIANGTHPDLHLE
+315 LARIANGTHPDLQLE
-330 NGDNVIFSS
+330 KDDNVIFSS

-355 FSKNNIN
+355 FSKNDIN

-386 NWVKPKI
+386 NWIKPKI

-414 GVKFPVKVNNG
+414 GVKFPIKVSNG
-425 EIIRLAPGEPEVVDK
+425 EIIRLSPGEPKVVDK

-451 ILIDND
+451 VLIDND
-457 SKVLKDRRNIAA
+457 SPVLKERRNMAA

-482 GQLKNNPIITLKG
+482 GQIKNNPVITIKG
-495 IPLNEEDES
+495 VPLIDEDAS

>member
-1 MTGVQTCALPICFPV
+1 MAKGGQELVFCSL
-16 TIGGAGEIGM
+16 GGAGEIGM

-87 VGAIAHLWPM
+87 VGAIAHLWPL

-112 REKFKELKI
+112 KEKFKELKI
-121 NIGSHLKII
+121 NIGSHLKIV

-170 ADWKIDD
+170 ADWKIDEN
-177 DPLIGDKTD
+177 PLIGEKTD
-186 VKKLSELGKK
+186 VKKLTEIGKK

-283 IKNPV
+283 IKVPV

-295 IPKNKMVFLCTG
+295 IPKNKIVFLCTG

-330 NGDNVIFSS
+330 KDDNVIFSS

-355 FSKNNIN
+355 FSKNDIN

-386 NWVKPKI
+386 SWVKPKI

-408 NFAKEM
+408 NFAKDM
-414 GVKFPVKVNNG
+414 GIKFPVKVSNG
-425 EIIRLAPGEPEVVDK
+425 EILRLAPGEPEVVDK

-451 ILIDND
+451 VLIDND
-457 SKVLKDRRNIAA
+457 SPVLKERRNMAA

-482 GQLKNNPIITLKG
+482 GQIKNNPIVTLKG
-495 IPLNEEDES
+495 IPLIEEDAS

-509 LEDIVMDTC
+509 LEDVVMDTC

-537 GNCRKLINDK
+537 GNCRKLINEK

>member
-1 MTGVQTCALPICFPV
+1 MAKGGQELVFCSL
-16 TIGGAGEIGM
+16 GGAGEIGM

-87 VGAIAHLWPM
+87 VGAIAHLWPL

-112 REKFKELKI
+112 KEKFKELKI
-121 NIGSHLKII
+121 NIGSHLKIV

-170 ADWKIDD
+170 ADWKIDEN
-177 DPLIGDKTD
+177 PLIGEKTD
-186 VKKLSELGKK
+186 VKKLTEIGKK

-283 IKNPV
+283 IKVPV

-295 IPKNKMVFLCTG
+295 IPKNKIVFLCTG

-330 NGDNVIFSS
+330 KDDNVIFSS

-355 FSKNNIN
+355 FSKNDIN

-386 NWVKPKI
+386 SWVKPKI
-393 LIPVHGEQRHMAEHI
+393 LIPVHGEQRHMSEHI
-408 NFAKEM
+408 SFAKDM
-414 GVKFPVKVNNG
+414 GIKFPVKVSNG
-425 EIIRLAPGEPEVVDK
+425 EILRLAPGEPEVVDK

-451 ILIDND
+451 VLIDND
-457 SKVLKDRRNIAA
+457 SPVLKERRNMAA

-482 GQLKNNPIITLKG
+482 GQIKNNPIVTLKG
-495 IPLNEEDES
+495 IPLIEEDAS

-509 LEDIVMDTC
+509 LEDVVMDTC

-537 GNCRKLINDK
+537 GNCRKLINEK

>member
-1 MTGVQTCALPICFPV
+1 MAKSGQELVYCSL
-16 TIGGAGEIGM
+16 GGAGEIGM

-170 ADWKIDD
+170 ADWRIDD

>member
-1 MTGVQTCALPICFPV
+1 MAKGGQELVFCSL
-16 TIGGAGEIGM
+16 GGAGEIGM

-87 VGAIAHLWPM
+87 VGAIAHLWPL

-112 REKFKELKI
+112 KEKFKELKI
-121 NIGSHLKII
+121 NIGSHLKIV

-170 ADWKIDD
+170 ADWKIDE
-177 DPLIGDKTD
+177 DPLIGEKTD
-186 VKKLSELGKK
+186 VKKLTELGKK

-283 IKNPV
+283 IKVPI

-330 NGDNVIFSS
+330 KDDNVIFSS

-355 FSKNNIN
+355 FSKNDIN

-386 NWVKPKI
+386 SWVKPKI

-408 NFAKEM
+408 SFAKEM
-414 GVKFPVKVNNG
+414 GVKFPVKVSNG
-425 EIIRLAPGEPEVVDK
+425 EILRLAPGEPEVIDK

-451 ILIDND
+451 VLIDND
-457 SKVLKDRRNIAA
+457 SPVLKERRNMAA

-482 GQLKNNPIITLKG
+482 GQIKNNPIVTLKG
-495 IPLNEEDES
+495 IPLIEEDAS

-509 LEDIVMDTC
+509 LEDVVMDTC

>member
-1 MTGVQTCALPICFPV
+1 MAKGGQELVYCSL
-16 TIGGAGEIGM
+16 GGAGEIGM

-60 ILPNPEFIANQK
+60 ILPNPEFIVNQK

-121 NIGSHLKII
+121 NIGNHLKIV
-130 KLGGNVKLGAFD
+130 KLSGNVKLGVFD

-158 AITTPEG
+158 AISTPEG
-165 VVLHT
+165 LVLHT
-170 ADWKIDD
+170 ADFKIDD
-177 DPLIGDKTD
+177 DPLIGEKTD
-186 VKKLSELGKK
+186 VKKLTELGKK
-196 GVLAMV
+196 GVLAMI

-208 FNLGSSGSESL
+208 FNLGSTGSESS

-275 RQCNYLQD
+275 RQCNYLQE
-283 IKNPV
+283 IKVPI

-295 IPKNKMVFLCTG
+295 IPKNKIVFLCTG

-330 NGDNVIFSS
+330 KGDNVIFSS
-339 RIIPGNEKRL
+339 RIIPGNEKKL
-349 FKIFND
+349 YKIFND
-355 FSKNNIN
+355 LSKSEIN

-386 NWVKPKI
+386 NWAKPKI

-425 EIIRLAPGEPEVVDK
+425 EIIRLAPGEPQVIDK
-440 VTWGRVYLDGK
+440 VTSGRVYLDGK
-451 ILIDND
+451 VLIDND
-457 SKVLKDRRNIAA
+457 SPVLKERRNMAA

-482 GQLKNNPIITLKG
+482 GQIKNNPIITLKG
-495 IPLNEEDES
+495 IPLIEEDES
-504 EIEYD
+504 EIEDD
-509 LEDIVMDTC
+509 LEDVVMDTC

-557 LVRL
+557 LVRF

>member
-1 MTGVQTCALPICFPV
+1 MAKGGQELVFCSL
-16 TIGGAGEIGM
+16 GGAGEIGM

-87 VGAIAHLWPM
+87 VGAIAHLWPL

-112 REKFKELKI
+112 KEKFKELKI
-121 NIGSHLKII
+121 NIGSHLKIV

-170 ADWKIDD
+170 ADWKIDEN
-177 DPLIGDKTD
+177 PLIGEKTD
-186 VKKLSELGKK
+186 VKKLTEIGKK

-283 IKNPV
+283 IKVPV

-295 IPKNKMVFLCTG
+295 IPKNKIIFLCTG

-330 NGDNVIFSS
+330 KDDNVIFSS

-355 FSKNNIN
+355 FSKNDIN

-386 NWVKPKI
+386 SWVKPKI

-408 NFAKEM
+408 SFAKEM
-414 GVKFPVKVNNG
+414 GVKFPVKVSNG
-425 EIIRLAPGEPEVVDK
+425 EILRLAPGEPEVVDK

-451 ILIDND
+451 VLIDND
-457 SKVLKDRRNIAA
+457 SPVLKERRNMAA

-482 GQLKNNPIITLKG
+482 GQIKNNPIVTLKG
-495 IPLNEEDES
+495 IPLIEEDAS

-509 LEDIVMDTC
+509 LEDVVMDTC

-537 GNCRKLINDK
+537 GNCRKLINEK

>member
-1 MTGVQTCALPICFPV
+1 MAKGGQELVYCSL
-16 TIGGAGEIGM
+16 GGAGEIGM

-60 ILPNPEFIANQK
+60 ILPNPEFIVNQK

-121 NIGSHLKII
+121 NIGNHLKIV
-130 KLGGNVKLGAFD
+130 KLSGNVKLGVFD

-158 AITTPEG
+158 AISTPEG
-165 VVLHT
+165 LLLHT
-170 ADWKIDD
+170 ADFKIDD
-177 DPLIGDKTD
+177 DPLIGEKTD
-186 VKKLSELGKK
+186 VKKLTELGKK
-196 GVLAMV
+196 GVLAMI

-208 FNLGSSGSESL
+208 FNLGSTGSESS

-283 IKNPV
+283 IKVPI

-295 IPKNKMVFLCTG
+295 IPKNKIVFLCTG

-330 NGDNVIFSS
+330 KGDNVIFSS
-339 RIIPGNEKRL
+339 RIIPGNEKKL
-349 FKIFND
+349 YKIFND
-355 FSKNNIN
+355 LSKSEIN

-386 NWVKPKI
+386 NWAKPKI

-425 EIIRLAPGEPEVVDK
+425 EIIRLAPGEPQVIDK
-440 VTWGRVYLDGK
+440 VTSGRVYLDGK
-451 ILIDND
+451 VLIDND
-457 SKVLKDRRNIAA
+457 SPVLKERRNMAA

-482 GQLKNNPIITLKG
+482 GQIKNNPIITLKG
-495 IPLNEEDES
+495 IPLIEEDES

-509 LEDIVMDTC
+509 LEDVVMDTC

-557 LVRL
+557 LVRF

>member
-1 MTGVQTCALPICFPV
+1 MAKGGQELVFCSL
-16 TIGGAGEIGM
+16 GGAGEIGM

-87 VGAIAHLWPM
+87 VGAIAHLWPL

-112 REKFKELKI
+112 KEKFKELKI
-121 NIGSHLKII
+121 NIGSHLKIV

-170 ADWKIDD
+170 ADWKIDE
-177 DPLIGDKTD
+177 DPLIGEKTD
-186 VKKLSELGKK
+186 VKKLTELGKK

-283 IKNPV
+283 IKVPI

-295 IPKNKMVFLCTG
+295 IPKNKMIFLCTG

-330 NGDNVIFSS
+330 KDDNVIFSS

-355 FSKNNIN
+355 FSKNDIN

-386 NWVKPKI
+386 SWVKPKI

-408 NFAKEM
+408 SFAKEM
-414 GVKFPVKVNNG
+414 GVKFPVKVSNG
-425 EIIRLAPGEPEVVDK
+425 EILRLAPGEPEVVDK

-451 ILIDND
+451 VLIDND
-457 SKVLKDRRNIAA
+457 SPVLKERRNMAA

-482 GQLKNNPIITLKG
+482 GQIKNNPIVTLKG
-495 IPLNEEDES
+495 IPLIEEDAS

-509 LEDIVMDTC
+509 LEDVVMDTC
-518 KTFNL
+518 KAFNL